1 MDTADSAW
9 VTQLWMGAMV
19 GTESDTGLEFMNTMN
34 PTDYNTPE
42 MIAAA
47 EKIQKMYQNY
57 TTQDAIGGK
66 YENAANNF
74 LSGQTAMLANGPW
87 MIGDFSDTSMAEE
100 GFADKVGVALFPGNF
115 VYDAPIQGY
124 IVTKQ
129 DDPKVEEAAIE
140 MVKFFT
146 SAEAQQ
152 TAMEM
157 QGMVPASNTVELTD
171 TAKDKYPLLA
181 EFLDLATT
189 EGEKR
194 SDTLQATMYANLLD
208 VMSQQ
213 LPLLA
218 SGELDAKGFCQTLT
232 DAAAKNQ

>member
-1 MDTADSAW
+1 
-9 VTQLWMGAMV
+9 
-19 GTESDTGLEFMNTMN
+19 
-34 PTDYNTPE
+34 
-42 MIAAA
+42 
-47 EKIQKMYQNY
+47 
-57 TTQDAIGGK
+57 
-66 YENAANNF
+66 
-74 LSGQTAMLANGPW
+74 
-87 MIGDFSDTSMAEE
+87 
-100 GFADKVGVALFPGNF
+100 
-115 VYDAPIQGY
+115 
-124 IVTKQ
+124 
-129 DDPKVEEAAIE
+129 

-232 DAAAKNQ
+232 DAATSKLFTAGTRQKTGPFAVAKLQFRRQAGTDRGPFQSRPKVSVQKLSPSRSVKTEIHAPVFYEFAQQILFHARCRANRRKTQKSQFIPRDKKGNRIKKRKTG

>member
-1 MDTADSAW
+1 
-9 VTQLWMGAMV
+9 
-19 GTESDTGLEFMNTMN
+19 
-34 PTDYNTPE
+34 
-42 MIAAA
+42 
-47 EKIQKMYQNY
+47 
-57 TTQDAIGGK
+57 
-66 YENAANNF
+66 
-74 LSGQTAMLANGPW
+74 
-87 MIGDFSDTSMAEE
+87 MIGDFSDTSMTEE

-181 EFLDLATT
+181 EFLGPCQPLRA
-189 EGEKR
+189 EKR
-194 SDTLQATMYANLLD
+194 SDTLQATRYAN
-208 VMSQQ
+208 
-213 LPLLA
+213 PA
-218 SGELDAKGFCQTLT
+218 RRYEP
-232 DAAAKNQ
+232 AAPAARFG

>member
-1 MDTADSAW
+1 
-9 VTQLWMGAMV
+9 
-19 GTESDTGLEFMNTMN
+19 
-34 PTDYNTPE
+34 
-42 MIAAA
+42 
-47 EKIQKMYQNY
+47 
-57 TTQDAIGGK
+57 
-66 YENAANNF
+66 
-74 LSGQTAMLANGPW
+74 MLANGPW
-87 MIGDFSDTSMAEE
+87 MIGDFFDTSMAEE

>member
-1 MDTADSAW
+1 
-9 VTQLWMGAMV
+9 
-19 GTESDTGLEFMNTMN
+19 
-34 PTDYNTPE
+34 
-42 MIAAA
+42 
-47 EKIQKMYQNY
+47 
-57 TTQDAIGGK
+57 
-66 YENAANNF
+66 
-74 LSGQTAMLANGPW
+74 MLANGPW
-87 MIGDFSDTSMAEE
+87 MIGDFSDTSMTEE

-152 TAMEM
+152 TAMEI
-157 QGMVPASNTVELTD
+157 QGMVPASNTVELT
-171 TAKDKYPLLA
+171 
-181 EFLDLATT
+181 
-189 EGEKR
+189 
-194 SDTLQATMYANLLD
+194 

>member
-1 MDTADSAW
+1 M
-9 VTQLWMGAMV
+9 Q
-19 GTESDTGLEFMNTMN
+19 
-34 PTDYNTPE
+34 
-42 MIAAA
+42 
-47 EKIQKMYQNY
+47 
-57 TTQDAIGGK
+57 
-66 YENAANNF
+66 
-74 LSGQTAMLANGPW
+74 
-87 MIGDFSDTSMAEE
+87 
-100 GFADKVGVALFPGNF
+100 
-115 VYDAPIQGY
+115 
-124 IVTKQ
+124 
-129 DDPKVEEAAIE
+129 

-208 VMSQQ
+208 VMSQ
-213 LPLLA
+213 
-218 SGELDAKGFCQTLT
+218 
-232 DAAAKNQ
+232 

>member
-1 MDTADSAW
+1 MCIRDS
-9 VTQLWMGAMV
+9 
-19 GTESDTGLEFMNTMN
+19 
-34 PTDYNTPE
+34 
-42 MIAAA
+42 
-47 EKIQKMYQNY
+47 
-57 TTQDAIGGK
+57 
-66 YENAANNF
+66 
-74 LSGQTAMLANGPW
+74 
-87 MIGDFSDTSMAEE
+87 
-100 GFADKVGVALFPGNF
+100 
-115 VYDAPIQGY
+115 

-181 EFLDLATT
+181 EFLNLATT